1 MKYRLIIKPEAEQ
14 DILKVAK
21 WYEDR
26 NEGLGIEFLHEME
39 KKLNLIEQAPLNYQ
53 IRYKQV
59 RFGLINRFPCS
70 IQIFL
75 EEECIYIL
83 AVFSTAEDPSL
94 WR

>member
-39 KKLNLIEQAPLNYQ
+39 K
-53 IRYKQV
+53 
-59 RFGLINRFPCS
+59 S
-70 IQIFL
+70 
-75 EEECIYIL
+75 
-83 AVFSTAEDPSL
+83 
-94 WR
+94 